1 MSQTPHPH
9 DPYGT
14 EPGSS
19 ASEQGAPTSDPALH
33 PHDPYAYDSASGR
46 PPAAQEQPAHAAPA
60 AAGAGTAGFG
70 TQDQYGQQVPQGGYG
85 PGAPSLETPPAG
97 IKGVYEGPLTG
108 QPTSDSDSKLWAMF
122 SQLAVILGHI
132 VSWGFLGWVGPLII
146 FLVYKDRSRFARFH
160 AAEALNGAITVVIAQ
175 VVLSIAIGIFGIV
188 TLSFGWL
195 LFPLVG
201 VPALVQL
208 VFAIIGAVKAN
219 KGEYW
224 NYPANI
230 RLVK

>member
-1 MSQTPHPH
+1 
-9 DPYGT
+9 
-14 EPGSS
+14 
-19 ASEQGAPTSDPALH
+19 
-33 PHDPYAYDSASGR
+33 
-46 PPAAQEQPAHAAPA
+46 
-60 AAGAGTAGFG
+60 
-70 TQDQYGQQVPQGGYG
+70 
-85 PGAPSLETPPAG
+85 AG

-224 NYPANI
+224 NYPAN
-230 RLVK
+230 